1 MKRDGRDVHHWF
13 GLTYSNYL
21 VLPRAALQSMPQA
34 WQEKFVALLDEL
46 RAASDRSELQFP
58 DRYRVHAV
66 DNRGKWV
73 RDPIPHYKH
82 APNIF
87 EAKSHGKRK

>member
-1 MKRDGRDVHHWF
+1 MKRKIPEWF
-13 GLTYSNYL
+13 NLTYSNYL
-21 VLPRAALQSMPQA
+21 VLPRAALQSMPDG

-46 RAASDRSELQFP
+46 RETADRSGLEFP

-66 DNRGKWV
+66 NTRGRYV

-87 EAKSHGKRK
+87 SKK